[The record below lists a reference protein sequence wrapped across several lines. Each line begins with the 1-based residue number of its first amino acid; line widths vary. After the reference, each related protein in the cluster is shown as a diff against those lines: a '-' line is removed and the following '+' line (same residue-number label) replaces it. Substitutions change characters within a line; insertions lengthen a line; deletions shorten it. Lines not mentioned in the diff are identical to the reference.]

1 MNKTPLAIL
10 IATLVLSMAPI
21 SAPVASSAI
30 QRCESPDGGLVYTDK
45 ACAVFGARAVPM
57 SGELLTRIATEDSR
71 EQSQA
76 SAGLADAAM
85 PLRDA
90 DTPLDSAVNVSRRSP
105 GSGCARTPTQLAMD
119 LRGSL
124 ALGDVNR
131 VAESY
136 YWVGLSN
143 RQGQRILD
151 RLQGLI
157 GKPVVD
163 SRYFDA
169 RISSSPFGADAGASW
184 VATSNGIG
192 GSAGILQVML
202 GNGASTSIIDFDVER
217 YADCYFVK
225 F

>member
-71 EQSQA
+71 EQSQP

-105 GSGCARTPTQLAMD
+105 SSGCARTPTQLAMD

-169 RISSSPFGADAGASW
+169 RISSSPFGAGAGASW